1 VLNDGFALFNY
12 LAHKW
17 GGMKST
23 CLLVLLFGLLLK
35 SFAGDTVLVY
45 KDRRLDALTAKQAAF
60 NAQALKTNPN
70 GQYKGYRVQ
79 LIATNSR
86 ADAYRAK
93 AVFLQHFPEG
103 RSYISYQSPNFRVR
117 VGNFLGRQDAEEFKI
132 ALNKIFI
139 EGVDIVEDAIEVA
152 P

>member
-1 VLNDGFALFNY
+1 
-12 LAHKW
+12 
-17 GGMKST
+17 MKSIS
-23 CLLVLLFGLLLK
+23 LLVFSIGLLSK
-35 SFAGDTVLVY
+35 SFAGDTILVH
-45 KDRRLDALTAKQAAF
+45 KDSRLDALTAKQAAF
-60 NAQALKTNPN
+60 NAQSVKTNPN

-103 RSYISYQSPNFRVR
+103 RSYISYQSPNFKVR
-117 VGNFLGRQDAEEFKI
+117 VGNFLGRREAEDFKVE
-132 ALNKIFI
+132 LNKIFTD
-139 EGVDIVEDAIEVA
+139 GVDIVEDAIEVA